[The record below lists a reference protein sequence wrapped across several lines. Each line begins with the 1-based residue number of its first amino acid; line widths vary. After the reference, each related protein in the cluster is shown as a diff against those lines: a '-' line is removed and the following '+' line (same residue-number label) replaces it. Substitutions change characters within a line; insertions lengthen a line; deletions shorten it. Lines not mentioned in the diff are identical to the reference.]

1 MRGSVIRQF
10 NRPWTLEELPDP
22 EPGPGQVVIRVH
34 ASGVCGT
41 DVHVHHGY
49 LPVSAP
55 LVAGHE
61 PVGEVVQVGEG
72 VTTPVVGD
80 RVGVSW
86 IQRGCGVCRRCDA
99 GLDAYCDDAQTWMD
113 LGGGNAELM
122 LAWASGCTPLPDGL
136 EYATAAPI
144 FCAGHTVLAGL
155 RSARVAQGERV
166 AILGLGGLGHL
177 AIQYAKALGYETLAL
192 TSSDEKCDDA
202 RAFGADDAVTVDDHA
217 GRALEDAGGAHAVL
231 GTSNSARQTSQVVS
245 GLHPRGRLVNVGFL
259 DGPVVLDMNDM
270 LYSQASVA
278 AITPLDRRDLVDA
291 LAMVAD
297 GRVAPVIETYPLE
310 DHNHVRE
317 RLEAG
322 RVRYRAVLLHA
333 V

>member
-1 MRGSVIRQF
+1 MRASVIREF

-22 EPGPGQVVIRVH
+22 VAGPGQVVIRVH

-49 LPVSAP
+49 LDVSTP

-61 PVGEVVQVGEG
+61 PVGEVVQVGPG
-72 VTTPVVGD
+72 VTSPGLGD

-86 IQRGCGVCRRCDA
+86 IQRGCDA
-99 GLDAYCDDAQTWMD
+99 CSHCAAGRPTFCDDAQTWMD

-122 LAWASGCTPLPDGL
+122 LAWASGCTPIPAGL
-136 EYATAAPI
+136 SYELAAPI
-144 FCAGHTVLAGL
+144 FCAGHTVVAGL
-155 RSARVAQGERV
+155 RAGEPAPGERV
-166 AILGLGGLGHL
+166 AILGVGGLGHL
-177 AIQYAKALGYETLAL
+177 AVQYARALGYETLAL

-202 RAFGADDAVTVDDHA
+202 RDLGADDAVTVDDHA
-217 GRALEDAGGAHAVL
+217 GRALEDAGGADVVL
-231 GTSNSARQTSQVVS
+231 ATSNSAAQVSQVVT
-245 GLHPRGRLVNVGFL
+245 GLRPGGRLVNVGFL

-270 LYSQASVA
+270 LYTHARVLA
-278 AITPLDRRDLVDA
+278 VTPSDRRDLVDA

-297 GRVAPVIETYPLE
+297 GRVAPIIETYALDE
-310 DHNHVRE
+310 HNRVRE
-317 RLEAG
+317 RLESG
-322 RVRYRAVLLHA
+322 RVRYRAVLLHD